1 MKAFQVNA
9 VQNYALADVQTPAV
23 KEKEVLIRTAFAGI
37 CGSDMHIIHGQ
48 NPFVQFPRITGHEYS
63 GTVAAVGDAVEGIQ
77 VGDRVCVD
85 PVVSCGHCYPCRI
98 GRPNV
103 CSKLQVI
110 GVHRDGG
117 FGEYSCVPAGNVIRL
132 PETVTLEQAA
142 LVEPYSIA
150 SNVLNRM
157 APLPGDTLLVYGAGV
172 IGLTIVQVARALGIE
187 RIIVSDIIDERLE
200 AAKALGASETIN
212 SAEQDL
218 EARIS
223 ELTAAEG
230 VPLIADAA
238 CIPALLP
245 QMLRIASPAGR
256 IGLLGFTATPSDLVQ
271 LEVIKKELTLVGSRL
286 NNGRFAEVLDMIADG
301 RLDPCALISHRVELN
316 GMCEAISLIEDH
328 PSLTRKVLVEMKG

>member
-1 MKAFQVNA
+1 MKAFQVKA
-9 VQNYALADVQTPAV
+9 VQNYALAEVQSPVIAPD
-23 KEKEVLIRTAFAGI
+23 EVLIRTAFAGI

-63 GTVAAVGDAVEGIQ
+63 GTVAAVGDAVQSVQ

-98 GRPNV
+98 GRSNV
-103 CSKLQVI
+103 CSQLQVI

-117 FGEYSCVPAGNVIRL
+117 FGEYSCVPASNVIRL
-132 PETVTLEQAA
+132 PDNVSLEQAA

-157 APLPGDTLLVYGAGV
+157 GPLPGDTLLVYGAGV

-187 RIIVSDIIDERLE
+187 RIIVTDIINERL
-200 AAKALGASETIN
+200 AAARALGASDTI

-218 EARIS
+218 EARVG

-271 LEVIKKELTLVGSRL
+271 LDVIKKELTLVGSRL
-286 NNGRFAEVLDMIADG
+286 NNGRFPDVLDMIAEG
-301 RLDPCALISHRVELN
+301 RLDPCALISHRIALD
-316 GMCEAISLIEDH
+316 GICEAISLIEDH
-328 PSLTRKVLVEMKG
+328 PDLTRKVLVEMKG

>member
-9 VQNYALADVQTPAV
+9 VQNYALAEVQTPTVAAN
-23 KEKEVLIRTAFAGI
+23 EVLIRTAFAGI

-63 GTVAAVGDAVEGIQ
+63 GTVAAVGDAVQNVQ

-98 GRPNV
+98 GRSNV
-103 CSKLQVI
+103 CSQLQVI

-117 FGEYSCVPAGNVIRL
+117 FGEFSCVPANNVIRL
-132 PETVTLEQAA
+132 PDNVSLQQAA

-172 IGLTIVQVARALGIE
+172 IGLTIVQVAQALGIE
-187 RIIVSDIIDERLE
+187 RIIVTDIIDARLE
-200 AAKALGASETIN
+200 AARALGASETVN

-223 ELTAAEG
+223 ELTAGEG

-245 QMLRIASPAGR
+245 QMLRVASPAGR
-256 IGLLGFTATPSDLVQ
+256 IGLLGFTATPSDLAQ

-286 NNGRFAEVLDMIADG
+286 NNGRFPDVLDMIADG
-301 RLDPCALISHRVELN
+301 RLDPGALVSHRIALD
-316 GMCEAISLIEDH
+316 GICDAIQLIEDH
-328 PSLTRKVLVEMKG
+328 PDQTRKVLVEMKG

>member
-9 VQNYALADVQTPAV
+9 VQNYALAEVQTPTVAAN
-23 KEKEVLIRTAFAGI
+23 EVLIRTAFAGI

-63 GTVAAVGDAVEGIQ
+63 GTVAAVGDAVQSVE

-85 PVVSCGHCYPCRI
+85 PVVSCGQCYPCRI
-98 GRPNV
+98 GRSNV
-103 CSKLQVI
+103 CSQLQVI

-132 PETVTLEQAA
+132 PDNVSLEQAA

-150 SNVLNRM
+150 SNVLDRM
-157 APLPGDTLLVYGAGV
+157 GPLPGDTLLVYGAGV

-187 RIIVSDIIDERLE
+187 RIIVTDIIDARLE
-200 AAKALGASETIN
+200 AARALGASETIN

-218 EARIS
+218 EARIG

-286 NNGRFAEVLDMIADG
+286 NNGRFPNVLEMIADG
-301 RLDPCALISHRVELN
+301 RLDPGALVSHRIALD
-316 GMCEAISLIEDH
+316 GICDAIHLIEDH
-328 PSLTRKVLVEMKG
+328 PDQTRKVLVEMKG